1 MGEAVMTG
9 GVWPLSACE
18 SIGSAAAVVIGQENV
33 ASSGE
38 NPWRAV
44 VADAGSRCVMPW
56 QRGVG

>member
-1 MGEAVMTG
+1 MTG

-18 SIGSAAAVVIGQENV
+18 SIGSAVAVVIGQENV

-44 VADAGSRCVMPW
+44 VADAGRSCDMRW
-56 QRGVG
+56 QRGGG